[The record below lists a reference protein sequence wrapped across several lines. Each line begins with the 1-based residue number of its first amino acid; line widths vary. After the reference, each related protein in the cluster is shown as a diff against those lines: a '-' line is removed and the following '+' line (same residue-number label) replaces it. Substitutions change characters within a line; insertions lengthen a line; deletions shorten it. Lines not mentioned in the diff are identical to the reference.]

1 MRRRWWRPSSSHH
14 LCPTP
19 LLASFVRHA
28 HRRTPAAWNAHQ
40 PAAAALPQ
48 KKKPV
53 DEEEDEPAPEVEEV
67 KRKVRTKPSFASSAD
82 LAPPDLAPPN
92 LPPPNR
98 PPPNLPPPDPPPN
111 LLPNQ
116 VKTKG
121 GKKAEAEEGEAEE
134 EAEVDIGTTN
144 LLTVPAN

>member
-1 MRRRWWRPSSSHH
+1 M
-14 LCPTP
+14 
-19 LLASFVRHA
+19 
-28 HRRTPAAWNAHQ
+28 
-40 PAAAALPQ
+40 
-48 KKKPV
+48 

-82 LAPPDLAPPN
+82 LAPPN

-98 PPPNLPPPDPPPN
+98 PPPNLPPPNPPPN

-144 LLTVPAN
+144 LLTMSAN